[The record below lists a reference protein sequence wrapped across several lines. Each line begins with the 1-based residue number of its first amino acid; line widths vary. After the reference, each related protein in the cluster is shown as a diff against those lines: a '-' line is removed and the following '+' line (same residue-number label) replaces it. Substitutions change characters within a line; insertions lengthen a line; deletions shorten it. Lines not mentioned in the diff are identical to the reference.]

1 MPAYVIALRLSI
13 LCCTCPDQKWAQI
26 IASRD
31 QICTQVKASFS
42 PFVHPT
48 QVNASWVT
56 FTNVLLANEI
66 QDRSVF
72 LLWLACTWEETCE
85 SVWPPNVSTQVQL
98 AVTCDY
104 FQFRL
109 ARALL
114 WIYHFISSSYL
125 VNISMTGVYSGI
137 EYTIYKAPFDL
148 PWEAQ

>member
-1 MPAYVIALRLSI
+1 MFFFCDLRVLERK
-13 LCCTCPDQKWAQI
+13 LA
-26 IASRD
+26 
-31 QICTQVKASFS
+31 S
-42 PFVHPT
+42 PFGHQT
-48 QVNASWVT
+48 Q
-56 FTNVLLANEI
+56 
-66 QDRSVF
+66 
-72 LLWLACTWEETCE
+72 
-85 SVWPPNVSTQVQL
+85 VSTQVQL

-114 WIYHFISSSYL
+114 WIYHFIPSSYL